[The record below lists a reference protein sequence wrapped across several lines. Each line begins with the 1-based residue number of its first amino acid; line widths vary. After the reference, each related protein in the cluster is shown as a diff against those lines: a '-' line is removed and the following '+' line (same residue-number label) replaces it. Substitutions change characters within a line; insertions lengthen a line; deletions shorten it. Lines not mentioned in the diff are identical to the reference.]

1 MTQREALEH
10 LCILSSLVLYR
21 PKERNKINHCSLS
34 SLV

>member
-21 PKERNKINHCSLS
+21 SKERNKINHCSLS
-34 SLV
+34 SQV